1 MSWGGGQI
9 DQVPQPCFIGS
20 RAQVEHLGIKPVQLV
35 PQPIGTATE
44 LFEQRFLRAT
54 QLPSQQE
61 LRCIQVEPTQT
72 GLIGTD
78 GIG

>member
-9 DQVPQPCFIGS
+9 DQVPQPCFIGP
-20 RAQVEHLGIKPVQLV
+20 RAQVKHLGIKPVQLV

-44 LFEQRFLRAT
+44 LFEQRFLRTT

-61 LRCIQVEPTQT
+61 LWFIQAEPTKT
-72 GLIGTD
+72 GLIGTE
-78 GIG
+78 